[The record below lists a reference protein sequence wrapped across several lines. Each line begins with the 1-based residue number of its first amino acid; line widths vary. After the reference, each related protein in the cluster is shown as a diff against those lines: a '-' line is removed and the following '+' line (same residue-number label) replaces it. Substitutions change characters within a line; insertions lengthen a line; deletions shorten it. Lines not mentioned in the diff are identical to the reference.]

1 MMPTIM
7 DSARKSTLE
16 TISTKLF
23 TNDIGAPAAIND
35 KEVAGLDLRA
45 LPLTISSSPSL
56 SATGNPSSTSLSS
69 FTTST
74 ISQTG
79 TTAATSTRPTK
90 TSRTTQV
97 YYPPASSQFA
107 LSVPSIIG
115 VVIAGVSFL
124 VLCAIVAAFT
134 VCYLDRKKE
143 NKTEKKAEEDKK
155 EEEETKAAA
164 NTENSSAAGDEEG
177 EVEGHGEADSGENEN
192 VDEVAEGV
200 HNVSV
205 IGPRYARMIGV
216 NTSSNSTNNP
226 SDPNSQPSDAAK
238 GKGKQKERER
248 MIVHLPVHV
257 SDLGTPR
264 QSLIQYEREDPG
276 DDERDERGFRKGAS
290 WWHPEL

>member
-1 MMPTIM
+1 M
-7 DSARKSTLE
+7 
-16 TISTKLF
+16 
-23 TNDIGAPAAIND
+23 
-35 KEVAGLDLRA
+35 
-45 LPLTISSSPSL
+45 
-56 SATGNPSSTSLSS
+56 
-69 FTTST
+69 
-74 ISQTG
+74 
-79 TTAATSTRPTK
+79 
-90 TSRTTQV
+90 
-97 YYPPASSQFA
+97 
-107 LSVPSIIG
+107 
-115 VVIAGVSFL
+115 VIAGVSFL

-177 EVEGHGEADSGENEN
+177 EGEGHGEADSGENEN
-192 VDEVAEGV
+192 VDEVAEGLQ
-200 HNVSV
+200 NVSV

-226 SDPNSQPSDAAK
+226 SNSNSQSSDAAK

-264 QSLIQYEREDPG
+264 QSQIQYEREDPG